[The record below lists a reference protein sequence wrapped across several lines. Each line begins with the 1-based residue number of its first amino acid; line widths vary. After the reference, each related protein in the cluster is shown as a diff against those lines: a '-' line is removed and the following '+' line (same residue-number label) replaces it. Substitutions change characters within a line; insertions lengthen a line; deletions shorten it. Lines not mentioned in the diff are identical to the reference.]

1 MLLTDSRGHRYQ
13 LSRVIGKG
21 GQATVYRV
29 AGSSTHLAKIYTQPR
44 PEDEKKLTWMV
55 ANPPDDPSAQLQ
67 HASIAWP
74 TTLLYKPDQTFAGY
88 LMPYVRNA
96 VAALNVFNPRLRAR
110 TLPEFDIRYLHRTA
124 RNLAAALGALHARD
138 YVVGD
143 LNESNVMVTPATLVT
158 MIDTDSFQVRAT
170 PRGKPPIIYPCPVGK
185 FEYLPP
191 ELQAQSLKNVYRLP
205 EHDRFALS
213 VLIFQLLMDG
223 NHPFR
228 AKWNRPG
235 EVPLLEERI
244 RAGWYPYRDGS
255 ARERLP
261 VSPPDN
267 APDLA
272 FLHPAI
278 VNLFQQ
284 CFILGHVSPSVRPFA
299 EDWEKAIAQ
308 AEKALKPCGRGHY
321 YSTHLA
327 GCPYC
332 ALDYPEVYAPPV
344 SKPTPKLSP
353 EELLANLVAE
363 HLVAER
369 AEARAALANASPANV
384 SRPNVAPTPSAP
396 TVPRAAS
403 VPMPVSSPQPI
414 TPDTIQRN
422 LARLFVRWMN
432 GLPGKVAA
440 FGLLGMAAGA
450 FFGGYGTGPG
460 VGQVMG
466 IAGGMASGAMFS
478 EAIEKR
484 CSWAVT
490 LGIAGAVTSA
500 FLVWQSGF
508 PMLLWTAAGML
519 GGVVGFMA
527 GVVGRPTF
535 WVIVWAALGAW
546 GGSYFGRIFGGAIA
560 DPSAGG
566 ALSGA
571 LFGALT
577 GVMYWAWRK
586 FG

>member
-1 MLLTDSRGHRYQ
+1 MLLTDSRGNRYQ

-29 AGSSTHLAKIYTQPR
+29 AGSSSYLAKIYTQPR

-55 ANPPDDPSAQLQ
+55 ANPPDDPSASLQ

-74 TTLLYKPDQTFAGY
+74 STLLYQPNQTFAGY
-88 LMPYVRNA
+88 LMPFVKNA
-96 VAALNVFNPRLRAR
+96 VAVLNVFNPRLRAR

-138 YVVGD
+138 YIVGD
-143 LNESNVMVTPATLVT
+143 LNESNVMVTPTTLVT

-191 ELQAQSLKNVYRLP
+191 ELQAQSLKDVYRLP

-235 EVPLLEERI
+235 EVPPLEERI
-244 RAGWYPYRDGS
+244 RQGWYPYRDGS
-255 ARERLP
+255 ASARMP

-308 AEKALKPCGRGHY
+308 AEKAIKPCGRGHY

-363 HLVAER
+363 HLAAER
-369 AEARAALANASPANV
+369 AEARAAVVNALPSNSVQPPSSSNV
-384 SRPNVAPTPSAP
+384 SVPPLTPSP
-396 TVPRAAS
+396 G
-403 VPMPVSSPQPI
+403 
-414 TPDTIQRN
+414 TIPEN

-440 FGLLGMAAGA
+440 FSLLGLAAGA
-450 FFGGYGTGPG
+450 FFGGQWTGPTA
-460 VGQVMG
+460 GQVMG
-466 IAGGMASGAMFS
+466 IAGGLVSGAMFS

-484 CSWAVT
+484 CSWAIT
-490 LGIAGAVTSA
+490 LGIAGAVTGA
-500 FLVWQSGF
+500 FLVWQAGF
-508 PMLLWTAAGML
+508 QMLLWAAAGML

-527 GVVGRPTF
+527 GVVGRPAF
-535 WVIVWAALGAW
+535 WAIVWAVLGAI
-546 GGSYFGRIFGGAIA
+546 GGNYFGRIFGGAIA

-577 GVMYWAWRK
+577 GTMYWAWRK

>member
-1 MLLTDSRGHRYQ
+1 MLLHDSRGNRYQ

-29 AGSSTHLAKIYTQPR
+29 AGSSTYLAKIYVHPR

-55 ANPPDDPSAQLQ
+55 ANPPDDPSAHLQ

-74 TTLLYKPDQTFAGY
+74 THLLYKPDQTFAGY

-96 VAALNVFNPRLRAR
+96 VAILNVFNPRLRAR

-143 LNESNVMVTPATLVT
+143 LNESNVMVTPTTLVT
-158 MIDTDSFQVRAT
+158 MIDTDSFQVRIT
-170 PRGKPPIIYPCPVGK
+170 PRGKPPVIYPCPVGK

-191 ELQAQSLKNVYRLP
+191 ELQAQSLKDVYRLP
-205 EHDRFALS
+205 EHDRFALA

-235 EVPLLEERI
+235 EVPPLEERI
-244 RAGWYPYRDGS
+244 RVGWYPYRNGS
-255 ARERLP
+255 VSRGRVPLSTLP

-267 APDLA
+267 APDPV

-278 VNLFQQ
+278 VTLFQQ
-284 CFILGHVSPSVRPFA
+284 CFILGHDAPAARPPA
-299 EDWEKAIAQ
+299 EEWENAIAHAEKAIR
-308 AEKALKPCGRGHY
+308 PCGHGHY
-321 YSTHLA
+321 FSTHLG

-332 ALDYPEVYAPPV
+332 ALDYPEVYTPPL
-344 SKPTPKLSP
+344 SKPTSTLSP
-353 EELLANLVAE
+353 EELLAKLVAE
-363 HLVAER
+363 HLAAER
-369 AEARAALANASPANV
+369 AEARAALPNA
-384 SRPNVAPTPSAP
+384 APTPSAP
-396 TVPRAAS
+396 TAPRVGGISAPAPS
-403 VPMPVSSPQPI
+403 APG
-414 TPDTIQRN
+414 TILGN
-422 LARLFVRWMN
+422 LERLFVRWMN

-440 FGLLGMAAGA
+440 FGLLGMSAGA
-450 FFGGYGTGPG
+450 FFGGQWTGPAA
-460 VGQVMG
+460 GQALG
-466 IAGGMASGAMFS
+466 IIGGLVSGAMFS

-484 CSWAVT
+484 CSWAVM
-490 LGIAGAVTSA
+490 LGIAGAVIGA
-500 FLVWQSGF
+500 FLVWQAGF
-508 PMLLWTAAGML
+508 AMLLWAAAGML

-527 GVVGRPTF
+527 GVVGRPAF
-535 WVIVWAALGAW
+535 WAVVWAILGAIA
-546 GGSYFGRIFGGAIA
+546 GNHFGRIFGGAIA
-560 DPSAGG
+560 DPATGG

-571 LFGALT
+571 IFGAIT
-577 GVMYWAWRK
+577 GTTYWAWRK